1 VRREECK
8 RGSALNQGHKFLAPS
23 AALVDAAPPASA
35 VLTRCARSGLLRH
48 PHSWSLAG
56 EGWRRV

>member
-1 VRREECK
+1 VRREEFK
-8 RGSALNQGHKFLAPS
+8 RGSALNQSQKFSGHN
-23 AALVDAAPPASA
+23 AALFDAAPPASA

-48 PHSWSLAG
+48 PHFWSFAG